1 MYAVASLTGGKS
13 MKSYYHFVAIAIVA
27 FLLTACVRPS
37 ATPTAGFRTIAIAP
51 PGRDTPISVSLWY
64 PTTGGGAGK
73 VVGGNPVFQ
82 GVPVQQDAG
91 MAEGEFPLVLLAHG
105 GLRAAPHLGSWLA
118 AHLATHGFMVAEP
131 QPPQLGPADAHAALA
146 EAWLRP
152 ADLSATL
159 QAIEGDAVLNA
170 QIKKDRVAV
179 VGFLLGGTS
188 ALALAGAE
196 LDPDR
201 YAEICDG
208 EAAIGMDCLWFAA
221 QGVDLHAVD
230 LKRVAH
236 ATYDRRI
243 KVAIAI
249 DPELSTVFT
258 EASLS
263 NISIP
268 VAIIN
273 LGKPETILPGL
284 NAAGL
289 AELIPGVPYETVPAA
304 TQYSSFSEC
313 TEKGALILQSEGDN
327 AAICTDGGEQSRA
340 EIHRQLAEMI
350 ERILRQGVQ
359 RER

>member
-1 MYAVASLTGGKS
+1 
-13 MKSYYHFVAIAIVA
+13 MKFYEQVTLVVILP
-27 FLLTACVRPS
+27 FLLTACIRPS
-37 ATPTAGFRTIAIAP
+37 STPTAGFRTIAITT
-51 PGRDTPISVSLWY
+51 PGRATPLSVSLWY
-64 PTTGGGAGK
+64 PTRASGAAK

-82 GVPVQQDAG
+82 GVPIQQDAV

-105 GLRAAPHLGSWLA
+105 GLRAAPHLGGWLA
-118 AHLATHGFMVAEP
+118 AQLATHGFIVAEP
-131 QPPQLGPADAHAALA
+131 HPPQLGPADAQAALA

-159 QAIEGDAVLNA
+159 QAIAEDAVLHA

-201 YAEICDG
+201 YAGICDG

-258 EASLS
+258 EASLG
-263 NISIP
+263 NIAIP
-268 VAIIN
+268 VTIIN

-284 NAAGL
+284 NAASL
-289 AELIPGVPYETVPAA
+289 AGLIPGVTYETVPAA

-313 TEKGALILQSEGDN
+313 TAKGALILQSEGDD

-340 EIHRQLAEMI
+340 EIHRQLATMI
-350 ERILRQGVQ
+350 EQTLVQNLR
-359 RER
+359 